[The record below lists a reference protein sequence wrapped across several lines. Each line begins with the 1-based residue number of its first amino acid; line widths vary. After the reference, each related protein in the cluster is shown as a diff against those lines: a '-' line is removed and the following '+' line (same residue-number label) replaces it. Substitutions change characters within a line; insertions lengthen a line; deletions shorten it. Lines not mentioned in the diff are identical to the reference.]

1 HHLIYLIDLKLRGY
15 EHKVSIKL
23 ALAKLLKRG
32 GYGKKIIFNT
42 LANSKKQHFMGDDN
56 DIVAQLLFKCN
67 VSGWFDNLLIRN
79 TELLDKIIATG
90 RAFFIENEDIPIK
103 KGETLTGECQWILSW
118 NGNQILKLRHDNQN
132 IEPLLLDESWYFDI
146 KNAVIGHLNS
156 PYPIKQLRHL
166 LEAPPIPLDQ
176 AELLAKKMS
185 KNCPE
190 FPMPNVFNQKETKQL
205 KPIPVLILDAVT
217 EQEEHRWIDDG
228 EENNSLYIAKIF
240 FDYEGLLVPF
250 AEECEKVVS
259 LKGDVL
265 VEYQRDQEFE
275 DLKIQELRNSI
286 DLRPFH
292 QWEKYHWNLPDH

>member
-1 HHLIYLIDLKLRGY
+1 
-15 EHKVSIKL
+15 
-23 ALAKLLKRG
+23 
-32 GYGKKIIFNT
+32 
-42 LANSKKQHFMGDDN
+42 M
-56 DIVAQLLFKCN
+56 
-67 VSGWFDNLLIRN
+67 
-79 TELLDKIIATG
+79 
-90 RAFFIENEDIPIK
+90 
-103 KGETLTGECQWILSW
+103 TGECQWILSW

-286 DLRPFH
+286 DLRTFH
-292 QWEKYHWNLPDH
+292 QWEKYHWNLPDHSFFILKDVQIVSDLESLYQQSLPYLKDHGWRIEFASPFYQEIVSADEVEWYSDIQESTTDFFPINWVFWLKASQ